1 MENIRLILF
10 ILVPVFLSVF
20 GGTGSYTEYLYQKY
34 GKPVK
39 DKYINRNPKI
49 EPTFIK
55 RLFRVGWEERYK
67 KNAKRRKRFMY
78 FLWLTRIN
86 YGITIILF
94 IFTIICMIFK
104 LIPNEVLKY
113 IILGKAII
121 VDSICIIS
129 CLPFGL
135 LISYLFADD
144 SVHPTNMWWG

>member
-121 VDSICIIS
+121 VDSICVIS

-135 LISYLFADD
+135 IVSLVLED
-144 SVHPTNMWWG
+144 SVHDTMWWG